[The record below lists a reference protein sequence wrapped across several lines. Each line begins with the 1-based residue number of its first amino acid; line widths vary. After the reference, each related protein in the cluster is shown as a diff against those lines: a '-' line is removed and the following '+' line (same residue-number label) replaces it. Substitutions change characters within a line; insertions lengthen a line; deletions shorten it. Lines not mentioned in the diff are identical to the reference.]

1 MYSSVD
7 QDKIKNA
14 SYISYQR
21 FYNRFHITLTVH
33 LYELGD
39 SYVRSH
45 GSQVTDCYC
54 LSVLDIFKEMARQ
67 LKALFVVVFVP
78 PTEAQRWHNLKL
90 KTKQEKQKFNISLVC
105 RSAHCQHWFW
115 QCGWNQTTPGAKSR
129 IGHSTHDAII
139 HAEGSHVGRAGRC
152 GLKIML
158 RYLRVLKP
166 PQKHLMNAQTGWQIQ
181 ISKIFWPNTLI
192 SIATIL

>member
-21 FYNRFHITLTVH
+21 FYNRFHITSTVH

-54 LSVLDIFKEMARQ
+54 LSGLDIFKEMARQ
-67 LKALFVVVFVP
+67 LKALFMVVFVP
-78 PTEAQRWHNLKL
+78 PTKAQRWHNLKL

-115 QCGWNQTTPGAKSR
+115 QCGWNQTTPGVKSR

-166 PQKHLMNAQTGWQIQ
+166 PQKPLVNAQTGWQIQ
-181 ISKIFWPNTLI
+181 ISQIFWPNTLI